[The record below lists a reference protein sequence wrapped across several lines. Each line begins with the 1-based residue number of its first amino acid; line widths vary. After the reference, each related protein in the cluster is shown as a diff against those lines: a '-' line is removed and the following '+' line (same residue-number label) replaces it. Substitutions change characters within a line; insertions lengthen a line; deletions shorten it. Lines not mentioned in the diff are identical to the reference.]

1 MDVSERTVPADSEFE
16 ALKLDRYFHDM
27 RMETV
32 TDVAMVISKRQNKN
46 GDGTISSSPLNLQRL
61 MVL

>member
-1 MDVSERTVPADSEFE
+1 MCQKEPSLLTLSERTVPADSEFE

-32 TDVAMVISKRQNKN
+32 TDVPMVI
-46 GDGTISSSPLNLQRL
+46 
-61 MVL
+61 